1 MAINPA
7 NNGVRLTRV
16 SDQNLS
22 YQTAN
27 VYIDGTLAGTWM
39 EPWNNPDS
47 RWLDDP
53 FDISGDLTRGKQAI
67 NVRLVPL
74 TGLTGTSVWTAA
86 HYEATSEVAPFAD
99 TQIPGPIAG
108 LAAAG
113 SQFNSISLSWEPDTD
128 SVGVVGYQVY
138 GSMDPAAPVN
148 ATTLIGQSPVP
159 GFQHGDLGLE
169 QQWYY
174 RVRAVDGA
182 GHLGPISGV
191 VTARTGNE
199 LKIEGESLVS
209 TATGTAPVVIQGN
222 CCGIIWSGN
231 AQLWF
236 QASKGGDYMVL
247 TINVPAAGTYDLS
260 AVMTKARDYGI
271 VSLMVDGSQLGPP
284 FDGYNYPNVTVATV
298 DYGSVPLSA
307 GAHKLTFTLVGKNPN
322 SINYLVRIDY
332 LLLTKT
338 N

>member
-236 QASKGGDYMVL
+236 QASRVVI
-247 TINVPAAGTYDLS
+247 TWCSLS
-260 AVMTKARDYGI
+260 T
-271 VSLMVDGSQLGPP
+271 SLRLGPTI
-284 FDGYNYPNVTVATV
+284 YP
-298 DYGSVPLSA
+298 
-307 GAHKLTFTLVGKNPN
+307 
-322 SINYLVRIDY
+322 R
-332 LLLTKT
+332 
-338 N
+338 